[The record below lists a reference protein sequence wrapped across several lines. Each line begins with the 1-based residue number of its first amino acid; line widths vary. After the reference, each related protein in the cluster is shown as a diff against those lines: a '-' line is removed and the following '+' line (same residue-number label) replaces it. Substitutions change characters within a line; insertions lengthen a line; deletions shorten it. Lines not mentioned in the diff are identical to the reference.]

1 MRNTISKF
9 ITAICEK
16 NYSLADSLLK
26 EILTEKI
33 KAKVKTIAEKKE
45 YCCNECKR
53 KKKNNSCGCNKN
65 DETVSKKSK

>member
-16 NYSLADSLLK
+16 NYSLADSFLK

-33 KAKVKTIAEKKE
+33 KNNVKKITKEKK
-45 YCCNECKR
+45 YCCDECAN
-53 KKKNNSCGCNKN
+53 KKKNNSCGCKKNK
-65 DETVSKKSK
+65 ESVSKKSK

>member
-33 KAKVKTIAEKKE
+33 KAKVKKIAKEKE
-45 YCCNECKR
+45 YCCDECKR
-53 KKKNNSCGCNKN
+53 KKKNNSCGCDKN